1 MTIWERLGIPPTHDV
16 KAIKRAYAEQ
26 LKIHHPEDD
35 PQGYQALREAF
46 DAALSL
52 AKRQAI
58 REEAAAEAEDILHL
72 QLQSEEDK
80 ERPLVPPESLLFQAR
95 SVEFP
100 EEDEDAEAL
109 EPPPKWP
116 PHMNVDAENASQRSP
131 RTIADLIAAVNALYD
146 HFPSR
151 ISPDKWIELLNSEV
165 MWNIEY
171 KLEISKELLAVL
183 QNRRYLPAG
192 IWKLLESYFHW
203 EEYMRESPAFD
214 WDRGVQSFFGYYVR
228 QLREPG
234 LGYGALLHAGE
245 IDIDAFLEN
254 RDQGYLALF
263 HNDLNQAE
271 KHLKLAYSLFP
282 ADPDLLRMLGEYY
295 LRLREYSSALACY
308 NHLIKLQPSKISHYL
323 YRALTWYNMG
333 NYEYSAKECVSLV
346 TSYPDH
352 YEAMILLGYSL
363 KEEGLKEKGLH
374 WFRKVLE
381 KTDKNERS
389 HHKYRKQALNGIF
402 YIDIELPI
410 PYLNHENFES
420 DYNINLQSSTVQE
433 SEESLLSQRS
443 PRTIADLI
451 AAVTALY
458 DHFPSRISPDK
469 WIELLNSEVM
479 WNIEYKLEIS
489 KELLAVLQNR
499 RYLPAGI
506 WKLLESYF
514 HWEEYM
520 RESPAFDWDRGV
532 QSFFGYYVRQLREPG
547 LGYGALLHA
556 GEIDIDAFLENR
568 DQGYLALFHND
579 LNQAEKHLKLAY
591 SLFPADPDLLRML
604 GEYYLRLREHEKALS
619 YVDHLILLMPDEL
632 DAQLRRAQIFYDSG
646 QFSRSLEECEL
657 IISRNPDHYEA
668 WILSGQNH
676 KALGDQP
683 HAEEQFHHAQQMGKP
698 SSQEHKPKKKVKPG
712 RLFFR
717 KRILAHVLI
726 WIISSVSLIGCYHF
740 YGYSTSLMKPVPA
753 GNIQALERM
762 KEQRYT
768 SLTLT
773 KLKDTGIG
781 KYKLGSGEGEGEGE
795 DAYVYQNQAY
805 AFRHFVEYGDA
816 AGYFYLGEFD
826 GYNMIV
832 LSAARLD
839 LENMQHKTTVLGYV
853 HPASKELQADVIEM
867 LQWKPEH
874 PEGTPE
880 AELELYTKS
889 LIKHLKLFQF
899 GSKTKPITKPVKLE
913 IFSKYIEVRAPIKNT
928 ETYRNLLAAFI
939 VVALAWLYS
948 SYILITEFR
957 SNYRMIR
964 FYQRKGMQ
972 T

>member
-1 MTIWERLGIPPTHDV
+1 MTIWDRLGIRPTHDV
-16 KAIKRAYAEQ
+16 KAIKRAYAKQ
-26 LKIHHPEDD
+26 LKIHHPEED

-46 DAALSL
+46 DAAVSL

-72 QLQSEEDK
+72 QLQSEDYTEQQ
-80 ERPLVPPESLLFQAR
+80 LVRPESLLFQAH

-100 EEDEDAEAL
+100 EEEEDAEAL

-131 RTIADLIAAVNALYD
+131 RTIADLIAAVTALYD

-151 ISPDKWIELLNSEV
+151 ISPEKWIELLNSEV

-234 LGYGALLHAGE
+234 LGYEALLHAGE

-263 HNDLNQAE
+263 QNDLTRAE

-295 LRLREYSSALACY
+295 LRLREY
-308 NHLIKLQPSKISHYL
+308 
-323 YRALTWYNMG
+323 
-333 NYEYSAKECVSLV
+333 
-346 TSYPDH
+346 
-352 YEAMILLGYSL
+352 
-363 KEEGLKEKGLH
+363 
-374 WFRKVLE
+374 
-381 KTDKNERS
+381 
-389 HHKYRKQALNGIF
+389 
-402 YIDIELPI
+402 
-410 PYLNHENFES
+410 
-420 DYNINLQSSTVQE
+420 
-433 SEESLLSQRS
+433 
-443 PRTIADLI
+443 
-451 AAVTALY
+451 
-458 DHFPSRISPDK
+458 
-469 WIELLNSEVM
+469 
-479 WNIEYKLEIS
+479 
-489 KELLAVLQNR
+489 
-499 RYLPAGI
+499 
-506 WKLLESYF
+506 
-514 HWEEYM
+514 
-520 RESPAFDWDRGV
+520 
-532 QSFFGYYVRQLREPG
+532 
-547 LGYGALLHA
+547 
-556 GEIDIDAFLENR
+556 
-568 DQGYLALFHND
+568 
-579 LNQAEKHLKLAY
+579 
-591 SLFPADPDLLRML
+591 
-604 GEYYLRLREHEKALS
+604 EKALS

-632 DAQLRRAQIFYDSG
+632 DAHLRRAHIFYDSG
-646 QFSRSLEECEL
+646 QFRRSLEECEL

-683 HAEEQFHHAQQMGKP
+683 HAEEHFHHAQQMGKP
-698 SSQEHKPKKKVKPG
+698 PSQEHKPKKKVKPG
-712 RLFFR
+712 KLFFR

-726 WIISSVSLIGCYHF
+726 WIISSVLLIGCYHF
-740 YGYSTSLMKPVPA
+740 YGYLTSLMKPVPA

-762 KEQRYT
+762 KEQTYT

-781 KYKLGSGEGEGEGE
+781 KYKIGSGSGSGEGEGE

-805 AFRHFVEYGDA
+805 AFRHFPEYGDA

-839 LENMQHKTTVLGYV
+839 LENIQHKTTVLGYV

-889 LIKHLKLFQF
+889 LVQHFKLFQF
-899 GSKTKPITKPVKLE
+899 GSKTKPIPKAVKPE
-913 IFSKYIEVRAPIKNT
+913 ILSKYIEVRAPIKNT
-928 ETYRNLLAAFI
+928 ETYRNLLVGFI

-948 SYILITEFR
+948 SYIVITEFR